1 MSRRL
6 PWSKGHSDLDPI
18 EKRAL
23 LAANELFRGLN
34 ADVLAQVEAMTSAT
48 TCTAGQVLL
57 EPRASSEVLFLLKK
71 GRVQLYRLSAE
82 GKKLIVAEVKPGGFF
97 GEMAVLGQT
106 MGESFAEAAEDSLL
120 CAMSRTDVQRLL
132 HEHPDIA
139 LHVVEHLAR
148 RLRDAEAQLETL
160 AYDRLEA
167 RLAAV
172 LLREVDSRDQCVR
185 GLSQQEIAEMIG
197 STRES
202 VTRLLN
208 QMARQGLIT
217 IQRREIRIVDAAQVR
232 ALMESTEE

>member
-1 MSRRL
+1 
-6 PWSKGHSDLDPI
+6 
-18 EKRAL
+18 
-23 LAANELFRGLN
+23 
-34 ADVLAQVEAMTSAT
+34 MTSAT

-82 GKKLIVAEVKPGGFF
+82 GKKLIVAEVKPGGVF